1 MTKKETT
8 TWSLQNGISGCSDCM
23 CGLARAGETVMKP
36 ALLLHSCCGPCS
48 TSVIERLVPDY
59 DITVFFYNPNIAPE
73 EEYRRR
79 QLPGLELAANIGNS
93 TINLAGLV
101 PWGIAASVPLTTM
114 EVGPEVL
121 LLSFYLYLLPLWCW
135 LKSKK

>member
-1 MTKKETT
+1 MGRVHNHDAGVPLPGL
-8 TWSLQNGISGCSDCM
+8 LQ
-23 CGLARAGETVMKP
+23 
-36 ALLLHSCCGPCS
+36 
-48 TSVIERLVPDY
+48 
-59 DITVFFYNPNIAPE
+59 
-73 EEYRRR
+73 YRRR

>member
-1 MTKKETT
+1 MANVVCIVLLSCAYSGMFNGTGLLEPVTSRVGALAGRIGLFGAHVAA
-8 TWSLQNGISGCSDCM
+8 SLGCCALFCNQTVGI
-23 CGLARAGETVMKP
+23 VMN
-36 ALLLHSCCGPCS
+36 AQLM
-48 TSVIERLVPDY
+48 
-59 DITVFFYNPNIAPE
+59 E